1 MSPSNLNIQKANLL
15 NLLWMLRI
23 IVTKKDVNKLSIKS
37 LFLVFNLGINTSTP
51 KFEKFCRFVF
61 LCCTLRSEKTDHW
74 NETPPPQ
81 NDNAHSNAAAYT
93 SNKHVKDRLY
103 GWKRDNTQ
111 DLSSRERAEP
121 SISSDMGVEPSHR
134 WSNKVTNT
142 RIVPN
147 LFVEV
152 GSKGFLIS

>member
-1 MSPSNLNIQKANLL
+1 MSSPNLNIQTANLL

-23 IVTKKDVNKLSIKS
+23 IVAKKDVIKLSIIS

-61 LCCTLRSEKTDHW
+61 FMLHAEKWKTDHW
-74 NETPPPQ
+74 NETPPTQ
-81 NDNAHSNAAAYT
+81 NDNAHSDAAAYT

-121 SISSDMGVEPSHR
+121 SISSDMGVHPSQTWR
-134 WSNKVTNT
+134 NKVTNT
-142 RIVPN
+142 RIVPKP
-147 LFVEV
+147 FVKV